1 MVENTG
7 RTERDRLTLKD
18 KLVAI
23 CIAAIL
29 IVIIL
34 AIFRL
39 GIAALRG

>member
-1 MVENTG
+1 MVEDTG
-7 RTERDRLTLKD
+7 PAKRERLSLKD

-29 IVIIL
+29 IAIIL

-39 GIAALRG
+39 GIAALYG

>member
-1 MVENTG
+1 MVENT
-7 RTERDRLTLKD
+7 RQPKRDHLTRKD

-29 IVIIL
+29 IAIIL

-39 GIAALRG
+39 GIAALYG

>member
-1 MVENTG
+1 MVEDTG
-7 RTERDRLTLKD
+7 PTKRKPLTFKD

-29 IVIIL
+29 IAIIL

-39 GIAALRG
+39 GISALHG

>member
-1 MVENTG
+1 MVENT
-7 RTERDRLTLKD
+7 ERPKQDRLTRKD

-29 IVIIL
+29 IAIIL

-39 GIAALRG
+39 GIAVLYG